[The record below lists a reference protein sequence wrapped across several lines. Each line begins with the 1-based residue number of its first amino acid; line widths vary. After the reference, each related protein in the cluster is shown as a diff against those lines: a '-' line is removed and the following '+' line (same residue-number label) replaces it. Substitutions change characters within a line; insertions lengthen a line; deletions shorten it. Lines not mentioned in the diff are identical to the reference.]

1 MTTEEKI
8 KVMQAYLEGK
18 TIEAAFHP
26 SPNIGPDDPSLV
38 WETSFNPTWSW
49 NDTYYRIKDEKQPAK
64 TLMEYVKETGN
75 GEWVNNTIYGTI
87 VDYIDKYVAKEID
100 DLRRNNMELQREIEN
115 LKERVDSI
123 PQTVISPYIPC
134 QPFTGTPDDIPYGYP
149 KVWYCST
156 NPKKTNE

>member
-8 KVMQAYLEGK
+8 KVMQAYTEGK
-18 TIEAAFHP
+18 TIEAAFHHP
-26 SPNIGPDDPSLV
+26 SSNVGPDDPSLV

-49 NDTYYRIKDEKQPAK
+49 NDTYYRIKDEKQPTK

-75 GEWVNNTIYGTI
+75 GKYVNRTI

-100 DLRRNNMELQREIEN
+100 DLRHNNMELQREIDDI
-115 LKERVDSI
+115 KERVDSI
-123 PQTVISPYIPC
+123 PRTVISPYIPY
-134 QPFTGTPDDIPYGYP
+134 QPYTGTPDDNPYGLP
-149 KVWYCST
+149 RVWYCST